1 MYKSSARQG
10 RAALAGWI
18 LALAAATGGLVAL
31 RGSLDKSHV
40 ALAYLLIV
48 LIGTASIGRRGGIA
62 LAVLSFICFNFFLLP
77 PYHTF
82 AIADPRDWLVL
93 LAFLITSLIAAEMVS
108 REQRQATAARERSE
122 EITRL
127 AALGSETLSAGR
139 AEDATQA
146 IARVIQ
152 STLNLGACEIFEAG
166 AEPPRFRA
174 VGHAVRDGYDP
185 ASDERVEG
193 MFDYAIEKDAVIL
206 GRVGGAVHAL
216 TGDVGAG
223 LTQTDARVIVLP
235 LRVRDAG
242 VGLLRLSDTDAIRL
256 NEAQRRFAEALAYYA
271 ALGVERVRLTAEAE
285 RAEALREANRLKD
298 ALIAAVSHDLRTP
311 LTTIKGLAEELGR
324 SGDGRARTIEIESD
338 RLNRLVADLLDLSRL
353 RAGGFELQPEINAA
367 EDLVGAALN
376 QISRMPRAN
385 DVRVVTPND
394 VVVGHFDFVHS
405 LRALVNLLENALKY
419 SPAGSPVELH
429 VERDDR
435 FVNFRVT
442 DRGPGIPREDAQRV
456 FEPFVRAGNVDRS
469 ASGAGLGL
477 SIAQGL
483 AAQQGGAISYESRA
497 GGGSIFIL
505 SLPASDLPARDS

>member
-1 MYKSSARQG
+1 MDESRGARPG
-10 RAALAGWI
+10 AYLVWIVVLATTT
-18 LALAAATGGLVAL
+18 LGLVAL

-40 ALAYLLIV
+40 ALAYLLVV

-82 AIADPRDWLVL
+82 AIADRRDWLVL
-93 LAFLITSLIAAEMVS
+93 LAFLITSLIAAEMLS
-108 REQRQATAARERSE
+108 REQRQAAAARQRSE

-127 AALGSETLSAGR
+127 AALGAETLSVGR

-146 IARVIQ
+146 IARVVQ

-166 AEPPRFRA
+166 SDDRPFRA
-174 VGHAVRDGYDP
+174 VGYAARAGYDTTVDARV
-185 ASDERVEG
+185 AS
-193 MFDYAIEKDAVIL
+193 MFDYAIEQNAAIL
-206 GRVGGAVHAL
+206 ERVGGAVHAL
-216 TGDVGAG
+216 TNDLDGG

-235 LRVRDAG
+235 LRVRDTG
-242 VGLLRLSDTDAIRL
+242 VGLLRLSDTGAIRL

-285 RAEALREANRLKD
+285 RVEALREANVLKD

-324 SGDGRARTIEIESD
+324 SGDDRARTIEIEAD
-338 RLNRLVADLLDLSRL
+338 RLNRLVADLLDLSRM
-353 RAGGFELQPEINAA
+353 RAGGFELQPEINAV

-385 DVRVVTPND
+385 DLRVVTPND
-394 VVVGHFDFVHS
+394 VVLGHFDFVHS

-419 SPAGSPVELH
+419 SPPGSPVELY
-429 VERDDR
+429 VEREDG
-435 FVNFRVT
+435 FVTFDVM
-442 DRGPGIPREDAQRV
+442 DRGPGIPRDETERV
-456 FEPFVRAGNVDRS
+456 FEPFVRASNVDRS

-483 AAQQGGAISYESRA
+483 AAQQGGAVRYQPRPD
-497 GGGSIFIL
+497 GGSIFTL
-505 SLPASDLPARDS
+505 SLPAADLPPRDS